1 MKNCGLRIADCG
13 FGKATIL
20 LLIFPL
26 LYFTN
31 NLKAQTAYHGGKGDG
46 YAMSATSVHFNENG
60 NPDSVKYA
68 DHIYPSPLISGDIL
82 SISFQQIPTN
92 QVTVQIIDLIGR
104 ICLEEKTSPL
114 ANVLTINIPKL
125 AQGMYLVRVING
137 SSLHIKKVLIVS
149 K

>member
-13 FGKATIL
+13 FGKATIW

-31 NLKAQTAYHGGKGDG
+31 NLKAQTAYRGGKGDG
-46 YAMSATSVHFNENG
+46 YAMTSTSVHFNENG
-60 NPDSVKYA
+60 NPDTLKYA
-68 DHIYPSPLISGDIL
+68 DHIYPSPLISGDKL
-82 SISFQQIPTN
+82 FISFQQLPTN
-92 QVTVQIIDLIGR
+92 PVTVQIIDLIGR
-104 ICLEEKTSPL
+104 ICLEEKTTPL
-114 ANVLTINIPKL
+114 ANVLSINIPKL

-137 SSLHIKKVLIVS
+137 SKVRVKKVLIVS

>member
-1 MKNCGLRIADCG
+1 
-13 FGKATIL
+13 
-20 LLIFPL
+20 
-26 LYFTN
+26 
-31 NLKAQTAYHGGKGDG
+31 
-46 YAMSATSVHFNENG
+46 MSATSVHFNENG

-137 SSLHIKKVLIVS
+137 SSLHIKKVLIFS